1 VRYLVLGKMLKMPP
15 LEVPRV
21 PVTFVGLDFYGWP
34 KGTIQLPSVLGRRW
48 QSPEGSVG
56 YALANISSAS
66 QAFLLPVEI
75 PGELDHMRVSLRRNG
90 GESILIAENACLPL
104 KVSISL
110 NPQDAVLLEIEK
122 SPNQISK
129 S

>member
-1 VRYLVLGKMLKMPP
+1 
-15 LEVPRV
+15 
-21 PVTFVGLDFYGWP
+21 
-34 KGTIQLPSVLGRRW
+34 
-48 QSPEGSVG
+48 
-56 YALANISSAS
+56 
-66 QAFLLPVEI
+66 VEI